1 MTARKPKIK
10 SVQESI
16 DAMREAETE
25 KAEVGEAKPVERQSA
40 ENIAALLADGYFD
53 GQTAGAAVDGNRLTV
68 TVQGPNGLVQ
78 TFHATVTEG
87 IREF

>member
-16 DAMREAETE
+16 DAMREAET
-25 KAEVGEAKPVERQSA
+25 ATDVVSEAKPAERITA
-40 ENIAALLADGYFD
+40 ESVAWDIAESYNVAKA
-53 GQTAGAAVDGNRLTV
+53 DGNRLTV
-68 TVQGPNGLVQ
+68 TFSGPNGLVQ
-78 TFHATVTEG
+78 TFHATVEEG